1 MPTTSMI
8 RSTRLHKSFGV
19 DFSDLGTK
27 SAYLLTRLVYII
39 YSSHMH
45 YPKENSMKLIPFS
58 LHIYPSLVV
67 SQEKHLISVSSFAK
81 IMLHFQNLFSG
92 DQRGKTLTLM
102 PTTKCT
108 FTLMLNILLHF
119 PYDEWLKLERF

>member
-8 RSTRLHKSFGV
+8 RSTRLHKSFRV
-19 DFSDLGTK
+19 DFSDLGTFYIL
-27 SAYLLTRLVYII
+27 SAYLLACALSKREQYESNTILLGIT
-39 YSSHMH
+39 HMTH
-45 YPKENSMKLIPFS
+45 
-58 LHIYPSLVV
+58 LVV
-67 SQEKHLISVSSFAK
+67 SQEKPLSSTVSSFAK
-81 IMLHFQNLFSG
+81 IMLHFQNLFSE